1 MSKVKWII
9 GAVIIAVVALMY
21 WSYNQTVVLK
31 VGVFA
36 GSNWDV
42 PSGNGYK
49 LIDDAIE
56 RFEQQH
62 PDIKVEYMSGILK
75 EDYSLWLANQFVKG
89 EEPDVFI
96 VLDDDFNTLSSIG
109 ALKDLTGFIENDK
122 NFSIE
127 NYYKSV
133 LQTGQ
138 YEGRQYALPYESN
151 PKLMFVNK
159 TLLEKEG
166 IAMPGNDWTL
176 DEFYD
181 ICKKVTKDSDGDGMI
196 DQYGYYNYTW
206 LDAVNG
212 YNLQLFNEKGTESY
226 LNRDEVKEALI
237 FMQNLNRLNRG
248 YAVTA
253 GDFDMGK
260 VVFAPMPFSQYR
272 AYKPYPWSIKKYS
285 TFEWDCVRM
294 PVAKGKK
301 HVSEVSS
308 LLMAISAKSSHS
320 EAAWVFLKM
329 LTYDEISQQELLEY
343 SQGIPSLKSVIR
355 SGKVNDLLNKDSMQE
370 SQVNMSLLDDVMENA
385 LISGQFKK
393 YKTALS
399 IMDRKMQQI
408 VQGNEDLD
416 MALIGL
422 QKEVNKYLKN

>member
-9 GAVIIAVVALMY
+9 GVVIIVIAALMY

-49 LIDDAIE
+49 LIDDAIA

-62 PDIKVEYMSGILK
+62 PDIKVEYTSGILK
-75 EDYSLWLANQFVKG
+75 EDYSLWLASQFVKG

-109 ALKDLTGFIENDK
+109 ALKDLTGFIKNDK
-122 NFSIE
+122 DFVIE
-127 NYYKSV
+127 NYYASV

-138 YEGRQYALPYESN
+138 YGGRQYALPYESN

-159 TLLEKEG
+159 SLLEKEG
-166 IAMPGNDWTL
+166 IAMPDNDWTL

-181 ICKKVTKDSDGDGMI
+181 ICKKATKDSDGDGMI

-320 EAAWVFLKM
+320 EEAWDFLKM
-329 LTYDEISQQELLEY
+329 LTYDEVSQKELLKY

-355 SGKVNDLLNKDSMQE
+355 SDEVNDLLNKDSMQE

-393 YKTALS
+393 YETALS

-408 VQGNEDLD
+408 VQDNEDLD

>member
-1 MSKVKWII
+1 
-9 GAVIIAVVALMY
+9 
-21 WSYNQTVVLK
+21 
-31 VGVFA
+31 
-36 GSNWDV
+36 
-42 PSGNGYK
+42 
-49 LIDDAIE
+49 
-56 RFEQQH
+56 
-62 PDIKVEYMSGILK
+62 
-75 EDYSLWLANQFVKG
+75 
-89 EEPDVFI
+89 
-96 VLDDDFNTLSSIG
+96 
-109 ALKDLTGFIENDK
+109 
-122 NFSIE
+122 
-127 NYYKSV
+127 
-133 LQTGQ
+133 
-138 YEGRQYALPYESN
+138 
-151 PKLMFVNK
+151 
-159 TLLEKEG
+159 
-166 IAMPGNDWTL
+166 
-176 DEFYD
+176 
-181 ICKKVTKDSDGDGMI
+181 
-196 DQYGYYNYTW
+196 
-206 LDAVNG
+206 
-212 YNLQLFNEKGTESY
+212 
-226 LNRDEVKEALI
+226 
-237 FMQNLNRLNRG
+237 MQNLNKLNKG
-248 YAVTA
+248 YTVTA

-320 EAAWVFLKM
+320 EAAWDFLKM

>member
-9 GAVIIAVVALMY
+9 GAVIIAVAALMY

-62 PDIKVEYMSGILK
+62 PDIKVEYTSGILK

-122 NFSIE
+122 DFSIE

-212 YNLQLFNEKGTESY
+212 YNLQLFNEKGTECY
-226 LNRDEVKEALI
+226 LNRDELKETLT
-237 FMQNLNRLNRG
+237 FMQNLNKLNRG
-248 YAVTA
+248 YTVTA

-320 EAAWVFLKM
+320 EAAWDFLKM